1 LKSSASRASFRPND
15 SSPRKVPLMDRRLSS
30 LACLLFALL
39 LISSARSAE
48 VDQPAASKPTV
59 RLTIDYGDG
68 FEKRFVALDWKEK
81 MTVEDLLKLAQ
92 RHPRG
97 IRYESQGSGATCFL
111 TKIDDLK
118 NEGTGRN
125 WIFRVNDKLGDRS
138 FAIYPLEAGDVV
150 LWKFSEY
157 K

>member
-1 LKSSASRASFRPND
+1 MNRRFFRLL
-15 SSPRKVPLMDRRLSS
+15 SVFLVLILCPLGRFEAAD
-30 LACLLFALL
+30 
-39 LISSARSAE
+39 E
-48 VDQPAASKPTV
+48 PAASKPVV

-68 FEKRFVALDWKEK
+68 VEKRFVALEWKAK
-81 MTVEDLLKLAQ
+81 MTVEDLLKQAQ

-97 IRYESQGSGATCFL
+97 IRFETQGSGATCFL

-125 WIFRVNDKLGDRS
+125 WIYRVNDKLGDRS
-138 FAIYPLEAGDVV
+138 FAIHPIEAGDVV